1 MAINEKKYTY
11 TLEAK
16 YKGSG
21 ELGRLQTDLKQLK
34 EVDSMR
40 KLGTDVLELNRRFR
54 DARTEL
60 ERQATG
66 MRTAGTVTREM
77 SESYRKAQTEVKKL
91 SDQLNRKQEAY
102 RKSREAVKAAGIDT
116 RKLATEEKRLATAAK
131 ATGEVWAARRA
142 LGVRSHRDV
151 RDEINRMRGAYETLR
166 RSGTLTSTELI
177 QAKRQL
183 NARVGELRTT
193 TNAWAGDLTR
203 VHTGLIGLA
212 GVGYALGRAFSGFS
226 EFETGMAEVYTL
238 VDITKEQFEDF
249 RESMRGVFADLPQEN
264 KDLLKAMYDLRS
276 AGVDLQFMPDTLN
289 LVGKAATAGI
299 TETQTAAK
307 VGLGVMNAYG
317 MQIGDLEYI
326 YDILFQTVKQGVT
339 TFPELAQ
346 SIGDVSGPARI
357 AGIDLATLGASIAT
371 LTKSMGGNTPRAVT
385 AMKGAITALTAPAPA
400 AKKAFKELGIEYG
413 DFISTI
419 EQIREKGLSVE
430 QFRMLIPDSEART
443 GVINLVQGL
452 DGMKETLES
461 MDGAAGS
468 METAYKKMADTPAH
482 DIALMRKSLSLMGT
496 EIGGLA
502 SLVILPTARAITDL
516 ASAVN
521 DAPAPIKYLVSAIG
535 AAVTSAALWKLG
547 LGQVVGGIVSMVKW
561 VGLSRTAITGLTATN
576 MVSWLASLRTATLA
590 AAASNTIM
598 ATSMKALGA
607 AGLVYWSGSK
617 VVEAVQAYREMREV
631 QRQVNE
637 SKRQGEEIEAR
648 YQDRL
653 ARASAAAGVELA
665 SWREVQQAYQD
676 GLIDYDRATDTYT
689 KGAGVR
695 REAHRSVAQA
705 AKESA
710 DEQSQATAE
719 VTDEMKEQYRKY
731 VEEVKRLQ
739 DQISGRSLSLIEEL
753 RGMGRTGMSD
763 LGAWN
768 DLKKEAQEYERA
780 ARVAAEAGNFDE
792 AVAMADKAK
801 DRYKQLNTEVKDGDR
816 VLVSQNEALKTAMDG
831 VRRSGEL
838 AIEALR
844 EQKDAAAE
852 AAKQLDMDSGG
863 KLSKSMEGVVE
874 GVEDVT
880 AAGIEMGDTLVDQ
893 INKFGVEAARE
904 LDELERR
911 LKMPHKMV
919 IEVERR
925 EARASGGMIGMAT
938 GGYLAMRNML
948 RGGHFPGFGGGD
960 RRHVVAEDGE
970 YMFDKHR
977 VRHAGL
983 DVVRAFHAGR
993 YDLVVAGLAQK
1004 FKLNLAELIH
1014 RKIGGAI
1021 NRIDNLRVPVPQ
1033 YMADGGAVVGGGGS
1047 SGEVITFNV
1056 RIGGSRSFGP
1066 FTGPAGDAGDMLL
1079 SFQQALEGSS

>member
-60 ERQATG
+60 ERQSTE
-66 MRTAGTVTREM
+66 MRQVGTVTREM
-77 SESYRKAQTEVKKL
+77 SDSYRKAQTEVKKL

-116 RKLATEEKRLATAAK
+116 RKLATEEKRLADAAK

-183 NARVGELRTT
+183 NARVGELRGT
-193 TNAWAGDLTR
+193 TNAWATDLTR

-212 GVGYALGRAFSGFS
+212 GVGYALGRAFAEFS
-226 EFETGMAEVYTL
+226 TFETGMAAVYTL
-238 VDITKEQFEDF
+238 VDVSAEKFKQFKETV
-249 RESMRGVFADLPQEN
+249 RGVAADLPQQTG
-264 KDLLKAMYDLRS
+264 DLTKALYDIVS
-276 AGVDLQFMPDTLN
+276 AGVELERSPKVLE
-289 LVGKAATAGI
+289 LAAKAATAGI
-299 TETQTAAK
+299 TETQTAAN
-307 VGLGVMNAYG
+307 VGIGVLNAYG
-317 MQIGDLEYI
+317 KSVDELETI
-326 YDILFQTVKQGVT
+326 YDVLFTTVKQGVT
-339 TFPELAQ
+339 TFPALAQ
-346 SIGDVSGPARI
+346 NIGDVLPTARAAKVDI
-357 AGIDLATLGASIAT
+357 TEVGAAVAALTKAGIR
-371 LTKSMGGNTPRAVT
+371 TPQ
-385 AMKGAITALTAPAPA
+385 AMTSLKGAINALAAPAPE
-400 AKKAFKELGIEYG
+400 AKKQFEALGITWQG
-413 DFISTI
+413 LIPTL
-419 EQIREKGLSVE
+419 EQIRSKGLE
-430 QFRMLIPDSEART
+430 IDQLRLLIPDVEART
-443 GVINLVQGL
+443 GVISLTQNFDELQRVL
-452 DGMKETLES
+452 AS
-461 MDGAAGS
+461 MDGSAGA
-468 METAYKKMADTPAH
+468 MAEAYGKMADTPAN
-482 DIALMRKSLSLMGT
+482 DIAMMTKSLKEMGS
-496 EIGGLA
+496 EIGELA
-502 SLVILPTARAITDL
+502 SVVILPTANAITGL
-516 ASAVN
+516 VSAVN
-521 DAPAPIKYLVSAIG
+521 DAPAPIKFLVSTIG
-535 AAVTSAALWKLG
+535 AAVTGAALWKLG
-547 LGQVVGGIVSMVKW
+547 LGSVVGGIIDLVKW

-617 VVEAVQAYREMREV
+617 VVEAVGAYKEMREA
-631 QRQVNE
+631 QKSAADAADRAEQA
-637 SKRQGEEIEAR
+637 EAR

-653 ARASAAAGVELA
+653 SRASDAAGVVLT

-753 RGMGRTGMSD
+753 RAMGRTGMSD

-801 DRYKQLNTEVKDGDR
+801 ERYKQLNTEVKDGDK

-852 AAKQLDMDSGG
+852 AAKQLDMDAGG
-863 KLSKSMEGVVE
+863 KLSKSMDGVVE

-880 AAGIEMGDTLVDQ
+880 AAGIDMGDTLVDQ
-893 INKFGVEAARE
+893 INRFGVEAARE
-904 LDELERR
+904 FDKAERW
-911 LKMPHKMV
+911 LNSPHKMV

-1021 NRIDNLRVPVPQ
+1021 NRIDNLRVPGPQ

-1079 SFQQALEGSS
+1079 RFQQALEGSS